1 MARILLVDDDPDQL
15 QTRRLILEAE
25 GHTVHSAGNQPQA
38 LAAFRQV
45 RPDAMVMD
53 LRLPLVE
60 DGRTL
65 IREVRRLS
73 ASVPI
78 IVLSGLAAD
87 LAPWPEAR
95 MATRVLQKPF
105 RPEDLLR
112 LLSGIAAAR
121 P

>member
-1 MARILLVDDDPDQL
+1 MACILLVDDDPDQL
-15 QTRRLILEAE
+15 EVRRMILEAE
-25 GHTVHSAGNQPQA
+25 GHTVRTAGNRPQA

-60 DGRTL
+60 DGRAL
-65 IREVRRLS
+65 IREVRSLS
-73 ASVPI
+73 ESVPI

-95 MATRVLQKPF
+95 MANRVLQKPF
-105 RPEDLLR
+105 RSKDLLG